1 MKKKML
7 SGKLAF
13 MTAAVLTVSALLA
26 GCGNGAGTNEPA
38 NAESSAENAEDAAG
52 DKADT
57 APADTGSA
65 DSAQTDAA
73 ATDTATADGAQGA
86 EGADAGSEDGAE
98 APAEK
103 VVLKCVCDLTPHSEI
118 LGAAKDAL
126 AAEGIELDIVSTTWD
141 ATWNDMLIDGEIDF
155 AYFMHVPAME
165 SIEEEMGADLY
176 SMGGVHVEPYACF
189 SDKYTTK
196 DELPEN
202 AVIAIPNDAS
212 NEYRALK
219 VLEKEG
225 FLKLNPEMTA
235 TDASVNEIEEYLIP
249 IEIVEM
255 DQANII
261 PSAAD
266 FDAYFVN
273 VNRAL
278 EADIDTTAYL
288 MREGEDSEY
297 ANIITVTEANKDN
310 EAVKKLVT
318 VLQSDDVKNFITEH
332 YNGAVIPAKE

>member
-1 MKKKML
+1 MKR
-7 SGKLAF
+7 KLAVML
-13 MTAAVLTVSALLA
+13 MTAMTVSALLA
-26 GCGNGAGTNEPA
+26 GCGNQADNAGGAADTNA
-38 NAESSAENAEDAAG
+38 SDDVGSTTDNAADTNAADNAE
-52 DKADT
+52 
-57 APADTGSA
+57 SA
-65 DSAQTDAA
+65 DSADANA
-73 ATDTATADGAQGA
+73 ADTAADG
-86 EGADAGSEDGAE
+86 
-98 APAEK
+98 EK
-103 VVLKCVCDLTPHSEI
+103 VVLKAVCDLTPHSEI
-118 LGAAKDAL
+118 LNAASDLL

-189 SDKYTTK
+189 SDKYATK
-196 DELPEN
+196 EELPEN
-202 AVIAIPNDAS
+202 AVIAIPNDSS

-219 VLEKEG
+219 VLEAEG
-225 FLKLNPEMTA
+225 FLKLDPEMTA
-235 TDASVNEIEEYLIP
+235 IDASIQKVDEYLIP

-278 EADIDTTAYL
+278 EANIDTTSYL

-310 EAVKKLVT
+310 ESIKKLVEI
-318 VLQSDDVKNFITEH
+318 LQSDEIKQFITDNF
-332 YNGAVIPAKE
+332 NGAVIPAKN

>member
-1 MKKKML
+1 MKR
-7 SGKLAF
+7 KLAVLL
-13 MTAAVLTVSALLA
+13 MTAVTASALLA
-26 GCGNGAGTNEPA
+26 GCGDQADTAANGTD
-38 NAESSAENAEDAAG
+38 NAADAADTTADNAEDAA
-52 DKADT
+52 T
-57 APADTGSA
+57 EN
-65 DSAQTDAA
+65 TDAA
-73 ATDTATADGAQGA
+73 DNTADA
-86 EGADAGSEDGAE
+86 EGGASGE
-98 APAEK
+98 T
-103 VVLKCVCDLTPHSEI
+103 VVLKAVCDLTPHSEI
-118 LGAAKDAL
+118 LNAATDLL

-165 SIEEEMGADLY
+165 SIEEEMGATLY
-176 SMGGVHVEPYACF
+176 SMGGIHVEPYACF
-189 SDKYTTK
+189 SDKYATK
-196 DELPEN
+196 EELPEN
-202 AVIAIPNDAS
+202 AVIAIPNDSS

-219 VLEKEG
+219 VLETEG
-225 FLKLNPEMTA
+225 FIKLNPEMTA
-235 TDASVNEIEEYLIP
+235 IDASIQKIDEYLIP

-278 EADIDTTAYL
+278 EASIDTASYL

-310 EAVKKLVT
+310 EAIKKLVEI
-318 VLQSDDVKNFITEH
+318 LQSDEIKQFITD
-332 YNGAVIPAKE
+332 NFGGAVIPAKN

>member
-1 MKKKML
+1 MKKKLVALLM
-7 SGKLAF
+7 S
-13 MTAAVLTVSALLA
+13 AVMASALLA
-26 GCGNGAGTNEPA
+26 GCGGAKDAAAEQGT
-38 NAESSAENAEDAAG
+38 AEDAAG
-52 DKADT
+52 AETETETEDA
-57 APADTGSA
+57 
-65 DSAQTDAA
+65 DAA
-73 ATDTATADGAQGA
+73 AEDVNAETAAA
-86 EGADAGSEDGAE
+86 EAESEGNDAGEE
-98 APAEK
+98 AQTGET

-118 LGAAKDAL
+118 LNAAADLL
-126 AAEGIELDIVSTTWD
+126 AQKGIELDIVSTTWD
-141 ATWNDMLIDGEIDF
+141 ATWNDMLVDGEIDF

-165 SIEEEMGADLY
+165 SIEEEMGATLY
-176 SMGGVHVEPYACF
+176 SMGGIHVEPYACF
-189 SDKYTTK
+189 SDKYASK

-202 AVIAIPNDAS
+202 AVIAIPNDSS

-219 VLEKEG
+219 VLESEG
-225 FLKLNPEMTA
+225 FIKLNPDMTA
-235 TDASVNEIEEYLIP
+235 IDASVNQIDEYVIP

-310 EAVKKLVT
+310 EAIKTLVS
-318 VLQSDDVKNFITEH
+318 VLQSDEVKKFIEENF
-332 YNGAVIPAKE
+332 NGAVIPAK

>member
-1 MKKKML
+1 MKR
-7 SGKLAF
+7 KLAVLL
-13 MTAAVLTVSALLA
+13 MTALTASALLS
-26 GCGNGAGTNEPA
+26 GCGNQADGAGSTADSAGSTTDSAADAETG
-38 NAESSAENAEDAAG
+38 NAADSAEDTTAASGTEDAA
-52 DKADT
+52 DT
-57 APADTGSA
+57 ADVQAD
-65 DSAQTDAA
+65 DAS
-73 ATDTATADGAQGA
+73 G
-86 EGADAGSEDGAE
+86 
-98 APAEK
+98 EK
-103 VVLKCVCDLTPHSEI
+103 VVLKAVCDLTPHSEI
-118 LGAAKDAL
+118 LNAASDLL

-165 SIEEEMGADLY
+165 SIEEEMGATLY
-176 SMGGVHVEPYACF
+176 SMGGIHVEPYACF
-189 SDKYTTK
+189 SDKYATK
-196 DELPEN
+196 EELPEN
-202 AVIAIPNDAS
+202 AVIAIPNDSS

-219 VLEKEG
+219 VLEAEG
-225 FLKLNPEMTA
+225 FIKLDPAMTA
-235 TDASVNEIEEYLIP
+235 IDASIQKVEEYLIP

-278 EADIDTTAYL
+278 EASIDTTSYL

-310 EAVKKLVT
+310 ESIKKLVEI
-318 VLQSDDVKNFITEH
+318 LQSDEIKQFIADQF
-332 YNGAVIPAKE
+332 NGAVIPAKN

>member
-1 MKKKML
+1 MKR
-7 SGKLAF
+7 KLAVLL
-13 MTAAVLTVSALLA
+13 MTALTASALLS
-26 GCGNGAGTNEPA
+26 GCGNQADGAGSTTDSA
-38 NAESSAENAEDAAG
+38 GSTTDSAADAETGTAADSAEDTTAASGTEDAA
-52 DKADT
+52 DT
-57 APADTGSA
+57 ADAQAD
-65 DSAQTDAA
+65 DAS
-73 ATDTATADGAQGA
+73 G
-86 EGADAGSEDGAE
+86 
-98 APAEK
+98 EK
-103 VVLKCVCDLTPHSEI
+103 VVLKAVCDLTPHSEI
-118 LGAAKDAL
+118 LNAASDLL

-165 SIEEEMGADLY
+165 SIEEEMGATLY
-176 SMGGVHVEPYACF
+176 SMGGIHVEPYACF
-189 SDKYTTK
+189 SDKYATK
-196 DELPEN
+196 EELPEN
-202 AVIAIPNDAS
+202 AVIAIPNDSS

-219 VLEKEG
+219 VLEAEG
-225 FLKLNPEMTA
+225 FIKLDPAMTA
-235 TDASVNEIEEYLIP
+235 IDASIQKVEEYLIP

-278 EADIDTTAYL
+278 EASIDTTSYL

-310 EAVKKLVT
+310 ESIKKLVEI
-318 VLQSDDVKNFITEH
+318 LQSDEIKQFIADQF
-332 YNGAVIPAKE
+332 NGAVIPAKN

>member
-1 MKKKML
+1 MKKK
-7 SGKLAF
+7 LALI
-13 MTAAVLTVSALLA
+13 MAAALTASALLA
-26 GCGNGAGTNEPA
+26 GCGNSGATQEAANTEDTANTDADAATEDAANEDA
-38 NAESSAENAEDAAG
+38 AADTAADAEDAAG
-52 DKADT
+52 AEET
-57 APADTGSA
+57 ETNTG
-65 DSAQTDAA
+65 DA
-73 ATDTATADGAQGA
+73 
-86 EGADAGSEDGAE
+86 S
-98 APAEK
+98 AEK

-118 LGAAKDAL
+118 LEAAKDAL

-165 SIEEEMGADLY
+165 SIEEEMGATLY

-202 AVIAIPNDAS
+202 AVIAIPNDSS

-219 VLEKEG
+219 VLESEG

-278 EADIDTTAYL
+278 EADIDTTSYL

-310 EAVKKLVT
+310 ESIKTLVK

-332 YNGAVIPAKE
+332 YNGAVIPAKN

>member
-1 MKKKML
+1 MKKKLVTLM
-7 SGKLAF
+7 
-13 MTAAVLTVSALLA
+13 MTAVTMTVLFA
-26 GCGNGAGTNEPA
+26 GCG
-38 NAESSAENAEDAAG
+38 SS
-52 DKADT
+52 
-57 APADTGSA
+57 
-65 DSAQTDAA
+65 
-73 ATDTATADGAQGA
+73 
-86 EGADAGSEDGAE
+86 E
-98 APAEK
+98 APAAADEPAAEESAADVGTDSEAGSSEQEEAPAAEESAEQTEEISDK

-118 LGAAKDAL
+118 LNAAADQL
-126 AAEGIELDIVSTTWD
+126 AEQGIELDIVSTTWD
-141 ATWNDMLIDGEIDF
+141 ATWNDMLVDGDIDF

-165 SIEEEMGADLY
+165 SIEEEMGVTLY

-189 SDKYTTK
+189 SDKYASK

-202 AVIAIPNDAS
+202 AIIAIPNDSS

-225 FLKLNPEMTA
+225 FIKLNPEMTA
-235 TDASVNEIEEYLIP
+235 IDAAADQIEEYTVP

-278 EADIDTTAYL
+278 EANIDTTAYL

-310 EAVKKLVT
+310 EAIKKLVS
-318 VLQSDDVKNFITEH
+318 VLQSDETKKFIEENF
-332 YNGAVIPAKE
+332 NGAVIPAKQ

>member
-1 MKKKML
+1 MKKKLVALLM
-7 SGKLAF
+7 S
-13 MTAAVLTVSALLA
+13 AVMASALLA
-26 GCGNGAGTNEPA
+26 GCGGTKDAAADQET
-38 NAESSAENAEDAAG
+38 AEDAAE
-52 DKADT
+52 T
-57 APADTGSA
+57 ET
-65 DSAQTDAA
+65 
-73 ATDTATADGAQGA
+73 
-86 EGADAGSEDGAE
+86 EAGSEDADAAAEDANAE
-98 APAEK
+98 AESEETNEEADAQTGET

-118 LGAAKDAL
+118 LNAAADLL
-126 AAEGIELDIVSTTWD
+126 AEKGIELDIVSTTWD
-141 ATWNDMLIDGEIDF
+141 ATWNDMLVDGEIDF

-165 SIEEEMGADLY
+165 SIEEEMGATLY
-176 SMGGVHVEPYACF
+176 SMGGIHVEPYACF
-189 SDKYTTK
+189 SDKYASK

-202 AVIAIPNDAS
+202 AVIAIPNDSS

-219 VLEKEG
+219 VLEAEG
-225 FLKLNPEMTA
+225 FIKLNPDMTA
-235 TDASVNEIEEYLIP
+235 IDASVNQIDEYVTP

-310 EAVKKLVT
+310 EAIKTLVS
-318 VLQSDDVKNFITEH
+318 VLQSDEVKKFIEENF
-332 YNGAVIPAKE
+332 NGAVIPAK

>member
-1 MKKKML
+1 MKKKL
-7 SGKLAF
+7 
-13 MTAAVLTVSALLA
+13 AVLLMGAVTVSALLA
-26 GCGNGAGTNEPA
+26 GCGGTDEPA
-38 NAESSAENAEDAAG
+38 ASTESTVEEDGADAAADSEPETAPAAEEGTEDAA
-52 DKADT
+52 
-57 APADTGSA
+57 
-65 DSAQTDAA
+65 DAA
-73 ATDTATADGAQGA
+73 SD
-86 EGADAGSEDGAE
+86 
-98 APAEK
+98 K

-118 LGAAKDAL
+118 LNAAADQL
-126 AAEGIELDIVSTTWD
+126 AEQGIELDIVSTTWD
-141 ATWNDMLIDGEIDF
+141 ATWNDMLVDGDIDF

-165 SIEEEMGADLY
+165 SIEEEMGVTLY

-189 SDKYTTK
+189 SDKYASK

-202 AVIAIPNDAS
+202 AVIAIPNDSS

-225 FLKLNPEMTA
+225 FLKLNPDMTA
-235 TDASVNEIEEYLIP
+235 IDASVDQVEEYLIP

-278 EADIDTTAYL
+278 EANIDTTAYL

-310 EAVKKLVT
+310 EAIKKLVS
-318 VLQSDDVKNFITEH
+318 VLQSDETKKFIEDNF
-332 YNGAVIPAKE
+332 NGAVIPAKQ

>member
-1 MKKKML
+1 MKKKLVTWM
-7 SGKLAF
+7 
-13 MTAAVLTVSALLA
+13 MTAVTMTALLA
-26 GCGNGAGTNEPA
+26 GCGGTE
-38 NAESSAENAEDAAG
+38 
-52 DKADT
+52 
-57 APADTGSA
+57 APAAADEPVAEESA
-65 DSAQTDAA
+65 
-73 ATDTATADGAQGA
+73 
-86 EGADAGSEDGAE
+86 ADAGTDSEDGSSEQEE
-98 APAEK
+98 APAAEESAEQTEETSDK

-118 LGAAKDAL
+118 LNAAADQL
-126 AAEGIELDIVSTTWD
+126 AGQGIELDIVSTTWD
-141 ATWNDMLIDGEIDF
+141 ATWNDMLVDGDIDF

-165 SIEEEMGADLY
+165 SIEEEMGVTLY

-189 SDKYTTK
+189 SDKYTSK
-196 DELPEN
+196 DELSEN
-202 AVIAIPNDAS
+202 AVIAIPNDSS

-225 FLKLNPEMTA
+225 FIKLNPEMTA
-235 TDASVNEIEEYLIP
+235 IDASVDQIEEYTVP

-278 EADIDTTAYL
+278 EANIDTTAYL

-310 EAVKKLVT
+310 EAIKKLVS
-318 VLQSDDVKNFITEH
+318 VLQSDETKKFIEENF
-332 YNGAVIPAKE
+332 NGAVIPAKQ

>member
-1 MKKKML
+1 MKKK
-7 SGKLAF
+7 LALI
-13 MTAAVLTVSALLA
+13 MAAALAVSALLA
-26 GCGNGAGTNEPA
+26 GCGNGGAAQEAA
-38 NAESSAENAEDAAG
+38 NTEDTADADTGAAEDSSAEDTANEDAA
-52 DKADT
+52 
-57 APADTGSA
+57 A
-65 DSAQTDAA
+65 DSGSDTEEAA
-73 ATDTATADGAQGA
+73 
-86 EGADAGSEDGAE
+86 GAE
-98 APAEK
+98 ADAQQASAEK

-118 LGAAKDAL
+118 LESAKDAL

-165 SIEEEMGADLY
+165 SIEEEMGATLY

-189 SDKYTTK
+189 SDKYASK
-196 DELPEN
+196 GELPEN
-202 AVIAIPNDAS
+202 AVIAIPNDSS

-225 FLKLNPEMTA
+225 FIKLNPEMTA
-235 TDASVNEIEEYLIP
+235 IDASVNEIEEYLIP

-278 EADIDTTAYL
+278 EADIDTTSYL

-310 EAVKKLVT
+310 ESIKTLVK
-318 VLQSDDVKNFITEH
+318 VLQSDDVKSFITEH
-332 YNGAVIPAKE
+332 YNGAVIPAKN

>member
-1 MKKKML
+1 MKQ
-7 SGKLAF
+7 KLVTLLTAAALASAF
-13 MTAAVLTVSALLA
+13 MM
-26 GCGNGAGTNEPA
+26 GCGSEEAVMV
-38 NAESSAENAEDAAG
+38 
-52 DKADT
+52 
-57 APADTGSA
+57 PADESKPEVQDVEILA
-65 DSAQTDAA
+65 DEEVNETEV
-73 ATDTATADGAQGA
+73 A
-86 EGADAGSEDGAE
+86 EEG
-98 APAEK
+98 EK
-103 VVLKCVCDLTPHSEI
+103 TVLKCVCDLTPHSEI
-118 LGAAKDAL
+118 LNAAADAL

-141 ATWNDMLIDGEIDF
+141 ATWNDMLVDGEIDF

-165 SIEEEMGADLY
+165 SIEEEMGAELF

-189 SDKYTTK
+189 SDKYASK
-196 DELPEN
+196 DELPEG
-202 AVIAIPNDAS
+202 AVIAVPNDSS

-225 FLKLNPEMTA
+225 FIKLNPDMTA
-235 TDASVNEIEEYLIP
+235 IDASVNEIEEYLIP

-278 EADIDTTAYL
+278 EADIDTTSYL

-297 ANIITVTEANKDN
+297 ANIITVTEANKEN
-310 EAVKKLVT
+310 EAVKKMVE
-318 VLQSDDVKNFITEH
+318 VLQSDDVKQFITDH
-332 YNGAVIPAKE
+332 FNGAVIPAQN

>member
-1 MKKKML
+1 MKKKLVALLM
-7 SGKLAF
+7 
-13 MTAAVLTVSALLA
+13 AAITVSAALT
-26 GCGNGAGTNEPA
+26 GCGGAKDTA
-38 NAESSAENAEDAAG
+38 AEQETTEDAGDAQAEDAAQEAETETE
-52 DKADT
+52 DESTAAD
-57 APADTGSA
+57 AESAEGEESDASA
-65 DSAQTDAA
+65 DAQT
-73 ATDTATADGAQGA
+73 G
-86 EGADAGSEDGAE
+86 E
-98 APAEK
+98 A

-118 LGAAKDAL
+118 LNAASDLL
-126 AAEGIELDIVSTTWD
+126 AEQGIELDIVSTTWD
-141 ATWNDMLIDGEIDF
+141 ATWNDMLVDGEIDF

-165 SIEEEMGADLY
+165 SIEEEMGATLY
-176 SMGGVHVEPYACF
+176 SMGNVHVEPYACF
-189 SDKYTTK
+189 SDKYASK

-202 AVIAIPNDAS
+202 AIIAIPNDSS

-225 FLKLNPEMTA
+225 FVKLNPDMTA
-235 TDASVNEIEEYLIP
+235 IDASVNQIDEYVIP

-278 EADIDTTAYL
+278 EADIDTTSYL

-310 EAVKKLVT
+310 EAIKTLVS
-318 VLQSDDVKNFITEH
+318 VLQSDEVKKFIEENF
-332 YNGAVIPAKE
+332 NGAVIPAK

>member
-1 MKKKML
+1 MKKK
-7 SGKLAF
+7 LATLC
-13 MTAAVLTVSALLA
+13 MAALTVSALLA
-26 GCGNGAGTNEPA
+26 GCGDTQEPA
-38 NAESSAENAEDAAG
+38 AQPEAAVEQPAADEVLDSEAEVSEPEAEPVEEENTD
-52 DKADT
+52 
-57 APADTGSA
+57 
-65 DSAQTDAA
+65 DAA
-73 ATDTATADGAQGA
+73 AA
-86 EGADAGSEDGAE
+86 EGDQ
-98 APAEK
+98 

-118 LGAAKDAL
+118 LNAAADQL
-126 AAEGIELDIVSTTWD
+126 AQEGIKLDIVSTTWD
-141 ATWNDMLIDGEIDF
+141 ATWNDMLIDGDIDF

-165 SIEEEMGADLY
+165 SIEEEMGATLY

-189 SDKYTTK
+189 SDKYTSK

-202 AVIAIPNDAS
+202 AVIAIPNDSS

-219 VLEKEG
+219 VLENEG

-235 TDASVNEIEEYLIP
+235 IDASVDQVEEYTIP

-278 EADIDTTAYL
+278 EANIDTTAYL

-310 EAVKKLVT
+310 EAIKKLVS
-318 VLQSDDVKNFITEH
+318 VLQSDETKKFIEENF
-332 YNGAVIPAKE
+332 NGAVIPAKQ

>member
-1 MKKKML
+1 MKKK
-7 SGKLAF
+7 LALI
-13 MTAAVLTVSALLA
+13 MAAALAVSALLA
-26 GCGNGAGTNEPA
+26 GCGNGGAAQEAA
-38 NAESSAENAEDAAG
+38 NTEDTADADTGAAEDSSAEDTANEDAA
-52 DKADT
+52 
-57 APADTGSA
+57 A
-65 DSAQTDAA
+65 DSGSDTEEAA
-73 ATDTATADGAQGA
+73 
-86 EGADAGSEDGAE
+86 GAE
-98 APAEK
+98 ADAQQASAEK

-118 LGAAKDAL
+118 LESAKDAL

-165 SIEEEMGADLY
+165 SIEEEMGATLY

-189 SDKYTTK
+189 SDKYASK

-202 AVIAIPNDAS
+202 AVISIPNDSS

-225 FLKLNPEMTA
+225 FIKLNPEMTA
-235 TDASVNEIEEYLIP
+235 IDASVNEIEEYLIP

-278 EADIDTTAYL
+278 EADIDTTSYL

-310 EAVKKLVT
+310 ESIKTLVK
-318 VLQSDDVKNFITEH
+318 VLQSDDVKSFITEH
-332 YNGAVIPAKE
+332 YNGAVIPAKN

>member
-1 MKKKML
+1 MKKK
-7 SGKLAF
+7 LAVLF
-13 MTAAVLTVSALLA
+13 MTAVTAFAMLT
-26 GCGNGAGTNEPA
+26 GCGNSA
-38 NAESSAENAEDAAG
+38 N
-52 DKADT
+52 T
-57 APADTGSA
+57 AQSG
-65 DSAQTDAA
+65 TDAA
-73 ATDTATADGAQGA
+73 QTGDT
-86 EGADAGSEDGAE
+86 
-98 APAEK
+98 
-103 VVLKCVCDLTPHSEI
+103 VVLKVVCDLTPHSEI
-118 LGAAKDAL
+118 LNAASELL

-141 ATWNDMLIDGEIDF
+141 ATWNDMLVDGEVDF

-165 SIEEEMGADLY
+165 SIEEEMGVTLY

-189 SDKYTTK
+189 SEQYASK

-202 AVIAIPNDAS
+202 AVVAIPNDSS

-225 FLKLNPEMTA
+225 FIKLNPGMTA
-235 TDASVNEIEEYLIP
+235 IDASINEIEEYLIP
-249 IEIVEM
+249 IEIIEM

-297 ANIITVTEANKDN
+297 ANIITVTEENKDN
-310 EAVKKLVT
+310 EAIKKMVT
-318 VLQSDDVKNFITEH
+318 ILQSDEVKKFINEN
-332 YNGAVIPAKE
+332 YNGAVIPAQN

>member
-1 MKKKML
+1 MKKK
-7 SGKLAF
+7 LAVLL
-13 MTAAVLTVSALLA
+13 MTAVTTSALLM
-26 GCGNGAGTNEPA
+26 GCGGTKPETGDTAQDVADNAADSGNADNAAAGTDN
-38 NAESSAENAEDAAG
+38 N
-52 DKADT
+52 
-57 APADTGSA
+57 
-65 DSAQTDAA
+65 AA
-73 ATDTATADGAQGA
+73 ADTDTAD
-86 EGADAGSEDGAE
+86 
-98 APAEK
+98 K

-118 LGAAKDAL
+118 LNAAADLL
-126 AAEGIELDIVSTTWD
+126 AEEGIELDIVSTTWD
-141 ATWNDMLIDGEIDF
+141 ATWNDMLVDGEVDF

-176 SMGGVHVEPYACF
+176 SMGGIHVEPYACF
-189 SDKYTTK
+189 SDSYASKE
-196 DELPEN
+196 ELPEN
-202 AVIAIPNDAS
+202 AVIALPNDSS

-219 VLEKEG
+219 VLESEG
-225 FLKLNPEMTA
+225 FIKLNPDMTA
-235 TDASVNEIEEYLIP
+235 IDASVNQIDEYLIP
-249 IEIVEM
+249 IEIIEM

-310 EAVKKLVT
+310 EAIKTMVS
-318 VLQSDDVKNFITEH
+318 VLQSDEIKTFIENNFS
-332 YNGAVIPAKE
+332 GAVIPAKQ

>member
-1 MKKKML
+1 MKKK
-7 SGKLAF
+7 LAVLLVTTV
-13 MTAAVLTVSALLA
+13 TAAAMLT
-26 GCGNGAGTNEPA
+26 GCGGGQESAAPGEQPAQEPAAETVEEVEVNEPEA
-38 NAESSAENAEDAAG
+38 VPVEEESTEDAAQAS
-52 DKADT
+52 D
-57 APADTGSA
+57 
-65 DSAQTDAA
+65 
-73 ATDTATADGAQGA
+73 
-86 EGADAGSEDGAE
+86 
-98 APAEK
+98 K

-118 LGAAKDAL
+118 LNAAADQL
-126 AAEGIELDIVSTTWD
+126 AQEGIELDIVSTTWD
-141 ATWNDMLIDGEIDF
+141 ATWNDMLIDGDIDF

-165 SIEEEMGADLY
+165 SIEEEMGATLY

-189 SDKYTTK
+189 SDKYASK

-202 AVIAIPNDAS
+202 AVIAIPNDSS

-225 FLKLNPEMTA
+225 FLKLNPDMTA
-235 TDASVNEIEEYLIP
+235 IDASVDQIEEYTIP

-278 EADIDTTAYL
+278 EANIDTTAYL

-310 EAVKKLVT
+310 EAIKKLVS
-318 VLQSDDVKNFITEH
+318 VLQSDETKKFIEENF
-332 YNGAVIPAKE
+332 NGAVKGIVNSCKQEVDNTFFSVLR

>member
-1 MKKKML
+1 MKKKLVALLM
-7 SGKLAF
+7 S
-13 MTAAVLTVSALLA
+13 AVMASALLA
-26 GCGNGAGTNEPA
+26 GCGTAKD
-38 NAESSAENAEDAAG
+38 AETEQETVEDAAE
-52 DKADT
+52 T
-57 APADTGSA
+57 ET
-65 DSAQTDAA
+65 
-73 ATDTATADGAQGA
+73 
-86 EGADAGSEDGAE
+86 EAGSEDADAAAEDANAE
-98 APAEK
+98 AESEESNESADAQEGEA

-118 LGAAKDAL
+118 LNAAADLLSEK
-126 AAEGIELDIVSTTWD
+126 GIELDIVSTTWD
-141 ATWNDMLIDGEIDF
+141 ATWNDMMEDGEIDF

-165 SIEEEMGADLY
+165 SIEEEMGATLY
-176 SMGGVHVEPYACF
+176 SMGGIHVEPYACF
-189 SDKYTTK
+189 SDKYASK

-202 AVIAIPNDAS
+202 AVIAIPNDSS

-219 VLEKEG
+219 VLEAEG
-225 FLKLNPEMTA
+225 FIKLNPDMTA
-235 TDASVNEIEEYLIP
+235 IDASVNQIDEYIIP

-310 EAVKKLVT
+310 EAIKTLVS
-318 VLQSDDVKNFITEH
+318 VLQSDEVKKFIEENF
-332 YNGAVIPAKE
+332 NGAVIPAK

>member
-1 MKKKML
+1 MKKKLVALLM
-7 SGKLAF
+7 S
-13 MTAAVLTVSALLA
+13 AVMASALLA
-26 GCGNGAGTNEPA
+26 GCGTAKDAETEQETVEDAAETETEAGSKDADAAAEDA
-38 NAESSAENAEDAAG
+38 NAEAESEESNESNE
-52 DKADT
+52 
-57 APADTGSA
+57 SA
-65 DSAQTDAA
+65 DAQ
-73 ATDTATADGAQGA
+73 
-86 EGADAGSEDGAE
+86 AGE
-98 APAEK
+98 A

-118 LGAAKDAL
+118 LNAAADLLSEK
-126 AAEGIELDIVSTTWD
+126 GIELDIVSTTWD
-141 ATWNDMLIDGEIDF
+141 ATWNDMLVDGEIDF

-165 SIEEEMGADLY
+165 SIEEEMGATLY
-176 SMGGVHVEPYACF
+176 SMGGIHVEPYACF
-189 SDKYTTK
+189 SDKYASK

-202 AVIAIPNDAS
+202 AVIAIPNDSS

-219 VLEKEG
+219 VLEAEG
-225 FLKLNPEMTA
+225 FIKLNPDMTA
-235 TDASVNEIEEYLIP
+235 IDASVNQIDEYIIP

-310 EAVKKLVT
+310 EAIKTLVS
-318 VLQSDDVKNFITEH
+318 VLQSDEVKKFIEENF
-332 YNGAVIPAKE
+332 NGAVIPAK

>member
-1 MKKKML
+1 MKKKLVTLM
-7 SGKLAF
+7 
-13 MTAAVLTVSALLA
+13 MAAVTATALLT
-26 GCGNGAGTNEPA
+26 GCGGSQESAAPSEQPA
-38 NAESSAENAEDAAG
+38 QESAAEAETDGEAESSETEEEAPAAEEGAEDAA
-52 DKADT
+52 
-57 APADTGSA
+57 
-65 DSAQTDAA
+65 
-73 ATDTATADGAQGA
+73 
-86 EGADAGSEDGAE
+86 E
-98 APAEK
+98 ASDK

-118 LGAAKDAL
+118 LNAAAEQL
-126 AAEGIELDIVSTTWD
+126 AQEGIELEIVSTTWD
-141 ATWNDMLIDGEIDF
+141 ATWNDMLVDGDIDF

-165 SIEEEMGADLY
+165 SIEEEMGVTLY

-189 SDKYTTK
+189 SDKYASK

-202 AVIAIPNDAS
+202 AVIAIPNDSS

-225 FLKLNPEMTA
+225 FLKLNPDMTA
-235 TDASVNEIEEYLIP
+235 IDASVDQIEEYTVP

-278 EADIDTTAYL
+278 EANIDTTAYL

-310 EAVKKLVT
+310 EAIKKLVS
-318 VLQSDDVKNFITEH
+318 VLQSDETKKFIEENFS
-332 YNGAVIPAKE
+332 GAVIPAKQ